1 MEAVK
6 SEREPAPGRRG
17 LQERPERPMKLPVRQ
32 SEHLRP
38 PLEAARCE
46 REPAPERRGLKKI
59 TLRWQ
64 GTACRAGRSL
74 EEPLR
79 WRRKEAP
86 RAWVAKE
93 GVAGTVTLGSFNKL
107 ATRRTPADLS
117 S

>member
-1 MEAVK
+1 
-6 SEREPAPGRRG
+6 
-17 LQERPERPMKLPVRQ
+17 MKLPVGQ
-32 SEHLRP
+32 SKHLRP
-38 PLEAARCE
+38 PVEAEKCE

-64 GTACRAGRSL
+64 GAACRAGRNL
-74 EEPLR
+74 EELLR

-93 GVAGTVTLGSFNKL
+93 GVAGTVTLDSFNKL